1 MVVGLLNCTRNS
13 DTHKS
18 LFFTTK
24 SLSKMKTIQPDK
36 TAKAHFPRAL
46 DEQAER
52 EFSGQYDKGNRNA
65 VP

>member
-13 DTHKS
+13 DTHKRP
-18 LFFTTK
+18 FFTTK
-24 SLSKMKTIQPDK
+24 GLSKLKMKQPDK
-36 TAKAHFPRAL
+36 TAKAHFPRAF

-52 EFSGQYDKGNRNA
+52 EMTGQYDQGNRNA